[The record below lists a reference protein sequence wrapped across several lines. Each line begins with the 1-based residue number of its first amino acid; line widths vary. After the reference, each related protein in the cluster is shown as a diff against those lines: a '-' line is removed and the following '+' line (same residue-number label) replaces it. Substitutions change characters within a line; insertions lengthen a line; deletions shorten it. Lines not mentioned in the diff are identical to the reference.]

1 MKIQKTQTIA
11 YEAAKNYTPIKNS
24 LKLQGT
30 ESLYASFPAL
40 QHASITSKTNAFI
53 TVYDFDHD
61 FYYRIDRLVGSESV
75 AHEIG
80 IGYISEHNGN
90 IIFSRS
96 QPMYVQAIGEEKRTA
111 YGTRPLNLKV
121 CDDTI
126 MVTSY
131 IPTNI
136 IEALPDPNMII
147 TSLGDHFPHPLKVE
161 KQSVVGR
168 LTDTIESISIADLAK
183 LVSGSSL
190 VAPPLTEEIVPELGT
205 IVFDTDTSCLCYWNG
220 KGWVQLS

>member
-11 YEAAKNYTPIKNS
+11 YESAKNYTPIRNS
-24 LKLQGT
+24 LKLLGT
-30 ESLYASFPAL
+30 ESLYASFPAM
-40 QHASITSKTNAFI
+40 QHSGISSKTNAFI

-61 FYYRIDRLVGSESV
+61 FYYRIDRLVGSDTV

-80 IGYISEHNGN
+80 VGSISEHDGN
-90 IIFSRS
+90 IILSRL
-96 QPMYVQAIGEEKRTA
+96 QPMYVQAIGEEKRAA
-111 YGTRPLNLKV
+111 YGTRPLNLQA

-136 IEALPDPNMII
+136 IEALPDPHMII
-147 TSLGDHFPHPLKVE
+147 TSLDDHFPHPLKVE

-183 LVSGSSL
+183 LVSGDSL
-190 VAPPLTEEIVPELGT
+190 TAPPLTEDTKPQPGT
-205 IVFDTDTSCLCYWNG
+205 IVFDTETDCLCYWNG
-220 KGWVQLS
+220 KVWVQLS